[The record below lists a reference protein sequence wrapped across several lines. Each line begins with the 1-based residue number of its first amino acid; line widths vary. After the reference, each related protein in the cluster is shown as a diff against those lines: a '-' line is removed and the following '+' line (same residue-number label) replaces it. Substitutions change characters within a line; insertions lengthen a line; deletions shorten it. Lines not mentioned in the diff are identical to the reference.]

1 MEHPVLERTYFKMDK
16 DKKSYDKNVSKVV
29 NKSQLCV
36 LSVSF
41 REQQMFLNGESQ
53 IVEFVSK
60 CNLKEVTL
68 DALFTKIQEIEQ
80 NKEEDLKYGMA
91 VPICFP
97 IFPIKF
103 KSSKW
108 DWKTART
115 EMSNIM
121 KVLGFR
127 RGNASVKTYS
137 FPEHQPEGWPEAV
150 SFKKPKFATKNEAN
164 LVIES
169 ILLHHGVDPY
179 KNHASSAEEDDHVE
193 VNPRRSDRPVKS
205 RETVDDDSD
214 SDQYEDDIR
223 PGSED
228 PADNNVSSAADS
240 PVMPS
245 TSASTTPE
253 PGTSSTTPT
262 SSLSSVINGRGS
274 VPTQTSD
281 SDSDSES
288 SCPSLDDESEAEDI
302 RNNNT
307 IDDDEEDEEESG
319 NAYEE
324 LRKRNMEERQQLW
337 KELVQEKEAASSEF
351 SKPKKKKQK
360 IYPQPTK
367 VTSQYSL
374 RQARRK
380 NPKYAD

>member
-1 MEHPVLERTYFKMDK
+1 MDK

-228 PADNNVSSAADS
+228 PADNNVSSAAICCISD
-240 PVMPS
+240 
-245 TSASTTPE
+245 AIY
-253 PGTSSTTPT
+253 
-262 SSLSSVINGRGS
+262 LSF
-274 VPTQTSD
+274 
-281 SDSDSES
+281 
-288 SCPSLDDESEAEDI
+288 
-302 RNNNT
+302 NNT
-307 IDDDEEDEEESG
+307 RARTFLHYTYIK
-319 NAYEE
+319 
-324 LRKRNMEERQQLW
+324 L
-337 KELVQEKEAASSEF
+337 EF
-351 SKPKKKKQK
+351 
-360 IYPQPTK
+360 
-367 VTSQYSL
+367 
-374 RQARRK
+374 
-380 NPKYAD
+380 

>member
-1 MEHPVLERTYFKMDK
+1 MDK

-240 PVMPS
+240 PVMQS
-245 TSASTTPE
+245 TSASTTPG
-253 PGTSSTTPT
+253 PGPSSTTPT
-262 SSLSSVINGRGS
+262 SSLSSDINGRGS
-274 VPTQTSD
+274 VPTHN